1 MDLLFRSYAT
11 QGFVAFEVVRT
22 KEKSHCDQHPTNQF
36 FLLTI
41 EVIGCLDKQ
50 ADVFLHA
57 CANVIWNFKGPKGPP
72 FPVLV
77 TFFCQKI
84 SITL

>member
-1 MDLLFRSYAT
+1 MDLLLRSYAT

-50 ADVFLHA
+50 ADVPMSFGTSKGQRAFL
-57 CANVIWNFKGPKGPP
+57 FL
-72 FPVLV
+72 F
-77 TFFCQKI
+77 
-84 SITL
+84 